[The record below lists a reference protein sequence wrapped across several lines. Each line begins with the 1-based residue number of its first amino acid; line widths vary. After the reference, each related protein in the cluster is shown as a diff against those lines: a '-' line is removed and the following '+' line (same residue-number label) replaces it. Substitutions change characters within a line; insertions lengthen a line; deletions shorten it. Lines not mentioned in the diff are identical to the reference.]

1 MSRMN
6 LRILHRIAALFRRT
20 RGSRELDAE
29 ISHHL
34 DSAVDE
40 NLQAGMTPQEARRQA
55 LIRFGGTQ
63 QARESAQEERSLPWL
78 ETLAQDLR
86 YGSRMLRKYPG
97 FTLVSVLTL
106 ALGIG
111 ANTAIFSLIDGILLR
126 ALPFSN
132 PQDLVSVMGNVTA
145 TYPKGA
151 FAAMR
156 EQITSMDVATYYE
169 GHEFNLTGQG
179 EAARLNG
186 AVVSAELFMVLG
198 VRPALGRPFYPGDDK
213 AGQDS
218 YVILSRALWQQRFA
232 SDPSIIG
239 RSIELEGVSS
249 QVVGVMP
256 ADFRFP
262 SPKTQVWIPLHIDP
276 KETVAMWGNDFM
288 PVIGRLHPGTTI
300 PQASAEVRL
309 FQSRVTKL
317 FPWPMPATWNPGVH
331 VIELQNGLVA
341 DVRGRLL
348 LLLSAVGLILLIV
361 CVNVANLTLSRAATR
376 EKEMA
381 LRAAMGAERS
391 RVVRQL
397 LTESVLLALVGGLL
411 GILVATQ
418 GLRLLKSVLPADTP
432 RLSEAHIDWRVLA
445 FTCALAVVAGILFGL
460 APALQSSRV
469 ALAGTLNASG
479 RGSSSPVSHRLRSAL
494 AIAEVALAVLLVT
507 AAGLLIRS
515 FWALSHVDPGFRAS
529 HLMTARVTPN
539 ETFCSDPQRCISFY
553 NQLVDRLRGVRGV
566 TSAALVNTLPLDG
579 RVAKRSLE
587 IEGKTVPA
595 GEPLPLLWMD
605 VITPDYFQLMNIPLV
620 AGRGFNPADVTGNPP
635 VVIITAS
642 TAKRYW
648 PDRSAIGSHV
658 RFSDDTQWRTVVGV
672 VPDVRAYDMQ
682 NNVPDWINGTMY
694 VPYAPNA
701 TLEDGR
707 VPSDMT
713 IVLQANLDESQIQ
726 DTLRQTVAALNPE
739 APVGEIKPMRALLS
753 ESISAPASTTFL
765 FVTFAL
771 LALVLGTIGIYGVL
785 SFLVSTRTREI
796 GIRISLG
803 ALPRDVLW
811 LILKEGAQFSLAG
824 IALGLASAF
833 VFTRL
838 LASELYGVSPADP
851 LTFAAA
857 ASLMLLVTLLA
868 CYVPTRR
875 AMRVDPM
882 VTLRSE

>member
-1 MSRMN
+1 MNTFRQLVHRAISFCGRSRD
-6 LRILHRIAALFRRT
+6 A
-20 RGSRELDAE
+20 RELDVE

-34 DSAVDE
+34 DQAIEE
-40 NLQAGMTPQEARRQA
+40 NLRAGMTPQEARRQA
-55 LIRFGGTQ
+55 LIHFGGTQ
-63 QARESAQEERSLPWL
+63 QAKESAHEQRSLPWL

-86 YGSRMLRKYPG
+86 YGSRMLRKYPA
-97 FTLVSVLTL
+97 FTAVAVLTL

-126 ALPFSN
+126 PLRFSN
-132 PQDLVSVMGNVTA
+132 PQELVSVTANVAA

-156 EQITSMDVATYYE
+156 EQISSMDVATYYE

-179 EAARLNG
+179 EAVRLNG
-186 AVVSAELFMVLG
+186 AVVSAEFFMVLG
-198 VRPALGRPFYPGDDK
+198 VRPDLGRAFYPGEDK
-213 AGQDS
+213 VGQDS
-218 YVILSRALWQQRFA
+218 YVILSRGLWQQRFA
-232 SDPSIIG
+232 SDPAIIG
-239 RSIELEGVSS
+239 RSIELEGVSR

-262 SPKTQVWIPLHIDP
+262 SSKTQVWIPLHIDP

-288 PVIGRLHPGTTI
+288 PVIGRLHRGATI
-300 PQASAEVRL
+300 AQASAEVRL

-317 FPWPMPATWNPGVH
+317 FPWPMPASWNPNVH
-331 VIELQNGLVA
+331 VVELQNGLVA

-381 LRAAMGAERS
+381 LRAAMGAARP

-397 LTESVLLALVGGLL
+397 LTESILLALVGGLL
-411 GILVATQ
+411 GFLIATQ
-418 GLRLLKSVLPADTP
+418 GLHLLKSVLPADTP
-432 RLSEAHIDWRVLA
+432 RLSDVHIDWRVLV
-445 FTCALAVVAGILFGL
+445 FTSALAIVTGVLFGL

-469 ALAGTLNASG
+469 ALSGTLNASG
-479 RGSSSPVSHRLRSAL
+479 RGGSSPVSHRLRSAL

-515 FWALSHVDPGFRAS
+515 FWALSHVDPGFCVS

-539 ETFCSDPQRCISFY
+539 EGFCSDPQRCIAFY
-553 NQLVDRLRGVRGV
+553 EELLARLRAVQGI
-566 TSAALVNTLPLDG
+566 TSVALVNTLPLDG
-579 RVAKRSLE
+579 RVAKRSLA
-587 IEGKTVPA
+587 IEGETVPP

-605 VITPDYFQLMNIPLV
+605 VITPDYLQLMNIPV
-620 AGRGFNPADVTGNPP
+620 MAGRGLNPADVTGNAP
-635 VVIITAS
+635 VVVVTAA

-658 RFSDDTQWRTVVGV
+658 RFSEEQQWRTVIGI

-682 NNVPDWINGTMY
+682 NDVPGWINGTMY
-694 VPYAPNA
+694 IPYAPNA

-713 IVLQANLDESQIQ
+713 IVLQANGNESQIQ
-726 DTLRQTVAALNPE
+726 DTLRQTVAMLNPE
-739 APVGEIKPMRALLS
+739 APVSEIKPMRAVLS
-753 ESISAPASTTFL
+753 ESVSAPASTTFL
-765 FVTFAL
+765 FVAFAL
-771 LALVLGTIGIYGVL
+771 LALVLGAIGIYGVL

-811 LILKEGAQFSLAG
+811 LILKEGAQFSLVG

-833 VFTRL
+833 VLTRL

-857 ASLMLLVTLLA
+857 AFLMLLVTALA

-882 VTLRSE
+882 ITLRSE